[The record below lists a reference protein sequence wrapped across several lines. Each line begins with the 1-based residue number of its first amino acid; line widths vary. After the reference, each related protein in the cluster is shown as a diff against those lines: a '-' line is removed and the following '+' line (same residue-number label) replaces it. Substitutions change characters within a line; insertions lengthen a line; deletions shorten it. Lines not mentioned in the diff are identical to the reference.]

1 MGLKV
6 LLVSFLGSF
15 RSHGVCATV
24 HIRRCRGHAVWTLVS
39 ATCSLHLTVSPLVGA
54 YAVRSD
60 PPSYAY
66 TDDSP
71 GLGSLVGR
79 EFAQSLGARLLV
91 SVLHSMGPLILLIT
105 L

>member
-1 MGLKV
+1 MLMGLNV
-6 LLVSFLGSF
+6 PYVSFQGSF

-60 PPSYAY
+60 PDHVLIPTIAQ
-66 TDDSP
+66 DP
-71 GLGSLVGR
+71 G
-79 EFAQSLGARLLV
+79 RL
-91 SVLHSMGPLILLIT
+91 
-105 L
+105 